1 MDHAHHPRTSLL
13 YSTTVLYDIVAQI
26 ASFLPR
32 MYSVYSKPDDSN
44 TMLDVIHDEVIQQ
57 KVLEECYPVL
67 VRKLHAY
74 QLQPLLQQQQLLTDA
89 DSQVLLSDSRTNEEM
104 AHYLVKKLPSK
115 QMGWFQSLLWCLKQS
130 TIGTGHDMIYEALIS
145 KYEEL
150 RKFAT
155 VNRNSIKKVIIV
167 QYS

>member
-1 MDHAHHPRTSLL
+1 M
-13 YSTTVLYDIVAQI
+13 
-26 ASFLPR
+26 
-32 MYSVYSKPDDSN
+32 
-44 TMLDVIHDEVIQQ
+44 HDEEIQQ
-57 KVLEECYPVL
+57 KALEECHLVL
-67 VRKLHAY
+67 ARKLHANI
-74 QLQPLLQQQQLLTDA
+74 LQPLLQQQQLLTVS
-89 DSQVLLSDSRTNEEM
+89 DSQVLLSDSMSYEEKAKYM
-104 AHYLVKKLPSK
+104 VSTLPRK
-115 QMGWFQSLLWCLKQS
+115 RKGWFQSFLWCLQQS